1 MTAAGDGTFRLLFEH
16 NPLSMWVYDVATL
29 AFLEVNA
36 AAVEHYGYSRDEFLT
51 MKVVDLFLPEEGSRM
66 REAVARLP
74 QAAPSA
80 IRPYDATWKH
90 RCKNGRVIDV
100 DIVAHD
106 LSFGG
111 RRAALVVA
119 HDVTSLKA
127 AQASLARSGRRLSV
141 LHEIDR
147 GMIAAEAP
155 VAIAEAALRPLR
167 DLLDVPRAIVNL
179 FDLEAGEVEWL
190 AAIGRRRVRLGPGVR
205 YPLKLVG
212 DVEALRRG
220 ETQVI
225 DVDAMPDG
233 PETTALLASG
243 VHVYMVVPMLA
254 RGELIGALSFG
265 GARGQFS
272 DEQVE
277 IAREAAAQLAIAITQ
292 ARLAEEVKRHSEQLE
307 QRVRERTHELAEA
320 KAEADRANRAKSDFL
335 SRMSH
340 ELRTPL
346 NAILG
351 FGQLLQ
357 MQADGGHDRESV
369 EQILKGGRHLLELIN
384 EVLDIS
390 RIEAGRLPLSQEPVQ
405 IGEAVTR
412 VLDLARPLA
421 AERRIHVQ
429 IAGAALHHR
438 YVLADTQRLQQV
450 LLNLVSNGI
459 KYNRDGGRL
468 VVGCHEA
475 ATGRIRLTVADT
487 GAGIP
492 AERRARLFTPFDRL
506 GAETSPVEGTGL
518 GLALSRRLVEAMG
531 GTIGLDDA
539 EAGGSL
545 FWIELAETTSPDA
558 RAGLAT
564 APPPVAEGRR
574 LRGTILYVEDNA
586 SNLRLVERLLQHAG
600 YRRLVSTTDSRTVLE
615 LYRRLQPDLIL
626 LDLMMPHVD
635 GLAVLAQLRAE
646 IPETAYVPVLVLTAD
661 VTLEARRKA
670 LAAGAHDFLTKP
682 FETFEALLRI
692 SNLLAT
698 RRLHLALEEHNR
710 ALEETVRQRTERL
723 LQSEKVATMGSL
735 LAGVAHELNNPLT
748 VLSAQAQLLG
758 ETQDPA
764 LTARAA
770 KIRQAAERCVRIVRN
785 FLAFARQRAP
795 ERSPTLL
802 GDVVG
807 ATLELLAYELRVDG
821 VEVTVDLAPDLPVL
835 WVDPHQ
841 LHQVLVNLVA
851 NAHHALRRHP
861 PPRRVAV
868 VARHDAARGRVRLD
882 IADLR

>member
-1 MTAAGDGTFRLLFEH
+1 
-16 NPLSMWVYDVATL
+16 S
-29 AFLEVNA
+29 
-36 AAVEHYGYSRDEFLT
+36 
-51 MKVVDLFLPEEGSRM
+51 K
-66 REAVARLP
+66 
-74 QAAPSA
+74 
-80 IRPYDATWKH
+80 
-90 RCKNGRVIDV
+90 
-100 DIVAHD
+100 
-106 LSFGG
+106 
-111 RRAALVVA
+111 
-119 HDVTSLKA
+119 
-127 AQASLARSGRRLSV
+127 RLSV

-205 YPLKLVG
+205 YPLKLMG
-212 DVEALRRG
+212 DLEALRRG
-220 ETQVI
+220 ETQVV
-225 DVDAMPDG
+225 DVDAMADG
-233 PETTALLASG
+233 PETTALLTSG

-292 ARLAEEVKRHSEQLE
+292 ARLAEAVKRHSEQLE

-357 MQADGGHDRESV
+357 MQADGGHDRE
-369 EQILKGGRHLLELIN
+369 
-384 EVLDIS
+384 
-390 RIEAGRLPLSQEPVQ
+390 
-405 IGEAVTR
+405 
-412 VLDLARPLA
+412 
-421 AERRIHVQ
+421 
-429 IAGAALHHR
+429 
-438 YVLADTQRLQQV
+438 
-450 LLNLVSNGI
+450 
-459 KYNRDGGRL
+459 GGRL

-586 SNLRLVERLLQHAG
+586 SNLRLVER
-600 YRRLVSTTDSRTVLE
+600 
-615 LYRRLQPDLIL
+615 
-626 LDLMMPHVD
+626 
-635 GLAVLAQLRAE
+635 VLAEQTAVRF
-646 IPETAYVPVLVLTAD
+646 IPAMQGRLGLS
-661 VTLEARRKA
+661 LAR
-670 LAAGAHDFLTKP
+670 
-682 FETFEALLRI
+682 
-692 SNLLAT
+692 
-698 RRLHLALEEHNR
+698 EH
-710 ALEETVRQRTERL
+710 
-723 LQSEKVATMGSL
+723 
-735 LAGVAHELNNPLT
+735 
-748 VLSAQAQLLG
+748 
-758 ETQDPA
+758 
-764 LTARAA
+764 
-770 KIRQAAERCVRIVRN
+770 
-785 FLAFARQRAP
+785 
-795 ERSPTLL
+795 
-802 GDVVG
+802 
-807 ATLELLAYELRVDG
+807 
-821 VEVTVDLAPDLPVL
+821 
-835 WVDPHQ
+835 
-841 LHQVLVNLVA
+841 
-851 NAHHALRRHP
+851 
-861 PPRRVAV
+861 
-868 VARHDAARGRVRLD
+868 
-882 IADLR
+882 